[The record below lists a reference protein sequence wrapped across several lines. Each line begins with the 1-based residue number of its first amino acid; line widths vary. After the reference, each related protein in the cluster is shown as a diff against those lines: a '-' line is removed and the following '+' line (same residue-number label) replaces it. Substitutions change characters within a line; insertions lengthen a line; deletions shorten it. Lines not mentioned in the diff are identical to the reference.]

1 MSSKKTPTAVPRTRN
16 TYVVAMNKRH
26 PGGGRMRDRRERR
39 AKDARKSWK
48 RDHDCS

>member
-1 MSSKKTPTAVPRTRN
+1 MAKKTQTRTAPRN